1 MIAGYYVDFKDRI
14 IALAN
19 GSGIQGN
26 PAILQN
32 VGDVRSWGVEAAG
45 TLRVTPELAL
55 FASYA
60 FNDSEYRDDVVN
72 AAGVIVA
79 FWVTYWRGRRDAQRD
94 SRLEGMRDNERAQR
108 QANEVQRDV
117 ASRSDADVAGGLRR
131 WNRD

>member
-1 MIAGYYVDFKDRI
+1 MPVW
-14 IALAN
+14 L
-19 GSGIQGN
+19 
-26 PAILQN
+26 
-32 VGDVRSWGVEAAG
+32 VTWAAG
-45 TLRVTPELAL
+45 VWSKVQVYVAI
-55 FASYA
+55 
-60 FNDSEYRDDVVN
+60 